1 MGKVPRDVAINIRRS
16 KDVNHEWMIGEFLD
30 KLWQELVIRSAKH
43 PQRKCRDKRQCDK
56 CKKTG
61 HHTSICSGETT
72 PNLHVATK
80 GAIAYQTVQAKINIP
95 GYDSVP
101 YRMLLETGSDKTYLV
116 QKIADKLKGK
126 PIRHE
131 TKVLDTIHGSRSHR
145 CAVYNLEIRN
155 MEGEVQLITEAAT
168 LSKLTTVR
176 NARPEIVQQR
186 FKHLKD
192 IKFSDVSEHDELEI
206 HVIIGLEDLGRVK
219 TGRYIRGEEDQPIA
233 EETKLGW
240 TLLGPTYQ
248 GTKTDDQESKLLF
261 CMENRPEIAT
271 EVDRLWDLETVG
283 IREGDPVHVEFK
295 DTVKFNG
302 RRYVVNLPWKSA
314 TAKAS
319 LPDNK
324 KLCEKRLRSQL
335 KRLSRVPEQLE
346 AYDGII
352 QEQIKAGIVEKAPK
366 KETGVTATHYIP
378 DHAVIRQEAEST
390 KVRIVFDA
398 SAKERKGSYSLNEC
412 LHKGPPLMPMLFDI
426 VLRYR
431 MYPVALVGDVQKAF
445 HQIEVAVE
453 DRDCLRFLWV
463 EDPKN
468 AISELSELRFTRVIF
483 GAGPSPFLLNAT
495 MQRHIGGYEETDPE
509 FVRLVV
515 KSLFVDDFVGGGRNS
530 TEVITLKKKLTD
542 VMQEGGFTLHK
553 WKSNIEEV
561 CSSPTVD
568 SEGDED
574 ETFAKQ
580 KLNLDESQS
589 KVLGIKWNPRSD
601 IMAVELSQV
610 AEEAERDLRMT
621 KRELLSRLSR
631 IYDPLG
637 VAGPITIV
645 GRKIFQDA
653 CKEGITWDSLVSED
667 LHGRGKT
674 FERNL
679 KQRSEIEFPRCVA
692 LSEKPK
698 EMSLHTFADASQ
710 TAYCAAVYLVVTLP
724 QGKFSNLL
732 TAKTRLPPL
741 KKEMT
746 IPRLELTAARIAA
759 RLAATVKQALAGF
772 ELKRVCMLSDSCTAL
787 HWLQRRGQYRQFV
800 EHRVKE
806 IEHLSNG
813 ATWQYC
819 PTSENP
825 ADLGTRGKTPLQL
838 QGSDLW
844 WQGPSWLISD
854 QWPEQPILSR
864 EKEIEDEEKNPV
876 LQMATTIKE
885 RGLSSLIRLKDY
897 SSKRRLLGV
906 TAWILRFMKNCR
918 ASKGDRLQL
927 KYVTTDEVKEAEKKV
942 GESSTIRN

>member
-1 MGKVPRDVAINIRRS
+1 
-16 KDVNHEWMIGEFLD
+16 
-30 KLWQELVIRSAKH
+30 
-43 PQRKCRDKRQCDK
+43 
-56 CKKTG
+56 
-61 HHTSICSGETT
+61 
-72 PNLHVATK
+72 
-80 GAIAYQTVQAKINIP
+80 
-95 GYDSVP
+95 
-101 YRMLLETGSDKTYLV
+101 
-116 QKIADKLKGK
+116 
-126 PIRHE
+126 
-131 TKVLDTIHGSRSHR
+131 
-145 CAVYNLEIRN
+145 
-155 MEGEVQLITEAAT
+155 
-168 LSKLTTVR
+168 
-176 NARPEIVQQR
+176 
-186 FKHLKD
+186 
-192 IKFSDVSEHDELEI
+192 
-206 HVIIGLEDLGRVK
+206 
-219 TGRYIRGEEDQPIA
+219 
-233 EETKLGW
+233 
-240 TLLGPTYQ
+240 
-248 GTKTDDQESKLLF
+248 
-261 CMENRPEIAT
+261 
-271 EVDRLWDLETVG
+271 
-283 IREGDPVHVEFK
+283 
-295 DTVKFNG
+295 
-302 RRYVVNLPWKSA
+302 
-314 TAKAS
+314 
-319 LPDNK
+319 
-324 KLCEKRLRSQL
+324 
-335 KRLSRVPEQLE
+335 
-346 AYDGII
+346 
-352 QEQIKAGIVEKAPK
+352 
-366 KETGVTATHYIP
+366 
-378 DHAVIRQEAEST
+378 
-390 KVRIVFDA
+390 
-398 SAKERKGSYSLNEC
+398 
-412 LHKGPPLMPMLFDI
+412 
-426 VLRYR
+426 
-431 MYPVALVGDVQKAF
+431 
-445 HQIEVAVE
+445 
-453 DRDCLRFLWV
+453 
-463 EDPKN
+463 
-468 AISELSELRFTRVIF
+468 
-483 GAGPSPFLLNAT
+483 
-495 MQRHIGGYEETDPE
+495 
-509 FVRLVV
+509 
-515 KSLFVDDFVGGGRNS
+515 
-530 TEVITLKKKLTD
+530 
-542 VMQEGGFTLHK
+542 
-553 WKSNIEEV
+553 
-561 CSSPTVD
+561 
-568 SEGDED
+568 
-574 ETFAKQ
+574 
-580 KLNLDESQS
+580 
-589 KVLGIKWNPRSD
+589 
-601 IMAVELSQV
+601 MAVELSQV

-667 LHGRGKT
+667 LHGRWKT

-710 TAYCAAVYLVVTLP
+710 TAYCAAVYLVVMLP

-864 EKEIEDEEKNPV
+864 EKEIEDEEINPV

-927 KYVTTDEVKEAEKKV
+927 KYVTTDEVKEAEERWVKVVKSEIEESANYKQLVQQLQFSGLSFEVQNPALLPRGHHYTNLVVKEAHELVLHGLVSMTLAEVRQRYWIPKGRQVVKKV
-942 GESSTIRN
+942 LKECKQCAKRSSKLLKGTVTSPLPELRVKPARPCEVTGRAVHLELIKDMTATEFRVVLQRFVSRRGAPSTVISDNTKTFKSTGKQLKKICDNENWQEYLTTKRIDWIFNVSKAPWQGGFFERLVEISKSTLYKVLGRSKLSFREVEKMLIQVEGLMNNRPLTYQTDELESEPLTPNRTIFGYALPTIANDANDANEEMSDDEESSARVNKRLKYVSTIKAHLWKRWTREYLQGLKEYQRQADRKSRVPEIGEIVLIVDSTIQRRHWRMAKIVDHIKSRDRMIRAVKLHVLSQGKRDRIGKTIARYCVVRNKSTGC

>member
-1 MGKVPRDVAINIRRS
+1 
-16 KDVNHEWMIGEFLD
+16 
-30 KLWQELVIRSAKH
+30 
-43 PQRKCRDKRQCDK
+43 
-56 CKKTG
+56 
-61 HHTSICSGETT
+61 
-72 PNLHVATK
+72 
-80 GAIAYQTVQAKINIP
+80 
-95 GYDSVP
+95 
-101 YRMLLETGSDKTYLV
+101 
-116 QKIADKLKGK
+116 
-126 PIRHE
+126 
-131 TKVLDTIHGSRSHR
+131 
-145 CAVYNLEIRN
+145 
-155 MEGEVQLITEAAT
+155 
-168 LSKLTTVR
+168 
-176 NARPEIVQQR
+176 
-186 FKHLKD
+186 
-192 IKFSDVSEHDELEI
+192 
-206 HVIIGLEDLGRVK
+206 
-219 TGRYIRGEEDQPIA
+219 
-233 EETKLGW
+233 
-240 TLLGPTYQ
+240 
-248 GTKTDDQESKLLF
+248 
-261 CMENRPEIAT
+261 MENRPEIAT

-335 KRLSRVPEQLE
+335 KRLFRVPEQLE

-378 DHAVIRQEAEST
+378 HNAVIRQEAEST
-390 KVRIVFDA
+390 KVRIEFDA
-398 SAKERKGSYSLNEC
+398 SAKERKRSYLLNEC
-412 LHKGPPLMPMLFDI
+412 LHKGPPLIPMLFDI

-431 MYPVALVGDVQKAF
+431 MYLVALVGDVQKAF

-509 FVRLVV
+509 FVSLVV
-515 KSLFVDDFVGGGRNS
+515 KSVFVDDFVGGGRNS

-568 SEGDED
+568 SKGDED

-645 GRKIFQDA
+645 GRKIFTYA
-653 CKEGITWDSLVSED
+653 CREGITWDSLVSED
-667 LHGRGKT
+667 LHGKWKT

-772 ELKRVCMLSDSCTAL
+772 ELKRVCMWSDSCTVL

-800 EHRVKE
+800 EYRVKE

-864 EKEIEDEEKNPV
+864 EKEIEDEEINPV

-927 KYVTTDEVKEAEKKV
+927 KYVTTDEVKEAEERWVKV
-942 GESSTIRN
+942 VQCEIEESANYKQLVQQLNVVKIDGVMRCKGRLQFSGLSFEVQNPALLPRRLATFAGEETSELQTQVLNQED

>member
-30 KLWQELVIRSAKH
+30 KLWQELVIRSASESQDQPVFERRREGRVLSVNSTSCVYCLGEHQSRECSQVKDPDKRKDILQH

-335 KRLSRVPEQLE
+335 KRLSRVPEQ
-346 AYDGII
+346 
-352 QEQIKAGIVEKAPK
+352 
-366 KETGVTATHYIP
+366 
-378 DHAVIRQEAEST
+378 
-390 KVRIVFDA
+390 
-398 SAKERKGSYSLNEC
+398 
-412 LHKGPPLMPMLFDI
+412 
-426 VLRYR
+426 
-431 MYPVALVGDVQKAF
+431 
-445 HQIEVAVE
+445 
-453 DRDCLRFLWV
+453 
-463 EDPKN
+463 
-468 AISELSELRFTRVIF
+468 
-483 GAGPSPFLLNAT
+483 
-495 MQRHIGGYEETDPE
+495 
-509 FVRLVV
+509 
-515 KSLFVDDFVGGGRNS
+515 NS

-927 KYVTTDEVKEAEKKV
+927 KYVTTDEVKEAEKKRTPLYQFGSERSTRACTSRI
-942 GESSTIRN
+942 GEYDVSRGQTKILDSKGQASSEESAERVQAMRKEKFQAAKGNSHSSVTGTSG

>member
-1 MGKVPRDVAINIRRS
+1 
-16 KDVNHEWMIGEFLD
+16 
-30 KLWQELVIRSAKH
+30 
-43 PQRKCRDKRQCDK
+43 
-56 CKKTG
+56 
-61 HHTSICSGETT
+61 
-72 PNLHVATK
+72 
-80 GAIAYQTVQAKINIP
+80 
-95 GYDSVP
+95 
-101 YRMLLETGSDKTYLV
+101 
-116 QKIADKLKGK
+116 
-126 PIRHE
+126 
-131 TKVLDTIHGSRSHR
+131 
-145 CAVYNLEIRN
+145 
-155 MEGEVQLITEAAT
+155 
-168 LSKLTTVR
+168 
-176 NARPEIVQQR
+176 
-186 FKHLKD
+186 
-192 IKFSDVSEHDELEI
+192 
-206 HVIIGLEDLGRVK
+206 
-219 TGRYIRGEEDQPIA
+219 
-233 EETKLGW
+233 
-240 TLLGPTYQ
+240 
-248 GTKTDDQESKLLF
+248 
-261 CMENRPEIAT
+261 
-271 EVDRLWDLETVG
+271 
-283 IREGDPVHVEFK
+283 
-295 DTVKFNG
+295 
-302 RRYVVNLPWKSA
+302 
-314 TAKAS
+314 
-319 LPDNK
+319 
-324 KLCEKRLRSQL
+324 
-335 KRLSRVPEQLE
+335 
-346 AYDGII
+346 
-352 QEQIKAGIVEKAPK
+352 
-366 KETGVTATHYIP
+366 
-378 DHAVIRQEAEST
+378 
-390 KVRIVFDA
+390 
-398 SAKERKGSYSLNEC
+398 
-412 LHKGPPLMPMLFDI
+412 
-426 VLRYR
+426 
-431 MYPVALVGDVQKAF
+431 
-445 HQIEVAVE
+445 
-453 DRDCLRFLWV
+453 
-463 EDPKN
+463 
-468 AISELSELRFTRVIF
+468 
-483 GAGPSPFLLNAT
+483 
-495 MQRHIGGYEETDPE
+495 
-509 FVRLVV
+509 
-515 KSLFVDDFVGGGRNS
+515 
-530 TEVITLKKKLTD
+530 
-542 VMQEGGFTLHK
+542 
-553 WKSNIEEV
+553 
-561 CSSPTVD
+561 
-568 SEGDED
+568 
-574 ETFAKQ
+574 
-580 KLNLDESQS
+580 
-589 KVLGIKWNPRSD
+589 
-601 IMAVELSQV
+601 MAVELSQV

-667 LHGRGKT
+667 LHGRWKT

-710 TAYCAAVYLVVTLP
+710 TAYCAAVYLVVMLP

-864 EKEIEDEEKNPV
+864 EKEIEDEEINPV

-927 KYVTTDEVKEAEKKV
+927 KYVTTDEVKEAEERWVKVVKSEIEESANYKQLVQQLQFSGLSFEVQNPALLPRGHHYTNLVVKEAHELVLHGLVSMTLAEVRQRYWIPKGRQVVKKV
-942 GESSTIRN
+942 LKECKQCAKRSSKLLKGTVTSPLPELRVKPAHLWKRWTREYLQGLKEYQRQADRKSRVPEIGEIVLIVDSTIQRRHWRMAKIVDHIKSRDRMIRAVKLHVLSQGKLSFSPLSVEEAEAVASNQPFSSELEARLPTNASAMESGFSPVQWRNSTPPDGRATKTYTTVHSHSIDLENFIDKFDSRQRIVALMGFDI